1 MVGICSQV
9 DSQRSYLMHP
19 LCLVIIPLDAA
30 SGLDDVLG
38 STVDM
43 YHPIFFPM
51 SFQLKSSLST
61 FLT

>member
-1 MVGICSQV
+1 
-9 DSQRSYLMHP
+9 MHP
-19 LCLVIIPLDAA
+19 LCLVIIPLDVA